1 MGVLIKDVR
10 TVLKKITPKKKKL
23 SKREKK
29 RQFVKDLQKR
39 MDKVV
44 PDGYTGTIRTDNMSV
59 YKKDSDKYFKI
70 LDQQLK
76 IFGDAL
82 KIKQKKK

>member
-1 MGVLIKDVR
+1 MPVLIKDLR
-10 TVLKKITPKKKKL
+10 TVLKKVTPKKKKL
-23 SKREKK
+23 SKRDKK
-29 RQFVKDLQKR
+29 RQFIKDLQKR

-59 YKKDSDKYFKI
+59 YKKDSDKYFKV
-70 LDQQLK
+70 LDKQLK

-82 KIKQKKK
+82 KIKPRKK

>member
-1 MGVLIKDVR
+1 
-10 TVLKKITPKKKKL
+10 
-23 SKREKK
+23 
-29 RQFVKDLQKR
+29 

-59 YKKDSDKYFKI
+59 YKKDSDKYFKV
-70 LDQQLK
+70 LDKQLK